1 MTAGAAASPDFI
13 APSLRR
19 RFACLAYEGVLLF
32 AVLFFAEY
40 LFASLT
46 QQRHALYLRQA
57 GMAFLFIVLGVYFV
71 WFWSHGGQ
79 TLAMKTW
86 RIRVVSRD
94 GQPLTQARALVRYLA
109 AWIWFL
115 LPALVLSV
123 IGVQR
128 LGGLGTLLLVPTCLV
143 GYALLSRLHPTRQF
157 PHDLLSGT
165 RLVATD
171 AKP

>member
-1 MTAGAAASPDFI
+1 MTAGTAVPPDFT

-46 QQRHALYLRQA
+46 QQRHALYLRQV

-71 WFWSHGGQ
+71 WFWTHGGQ

-86 RIRVVSRD
+86 RIRVVSCH
-94 GQPLTQARALVRYLA
+94 GQPLTQARALARYLA

-115 LPALVLSV
+115 LPALILGV

-128 LGGLGTLLLVPTCLV
+128 LGGPGTLLLVPACV
-143 GYALLSRLHPTRQF
+143 VAYALLSKLHPTRQF
-157 PHDLLSGT
+157 PHDLLCGT
-165 RLVATD
+165 RLVAAD
-171 AKP
+171 GKP